1 MPKPKE
7 EAPPR
12 REMGELEADILA
24 QLWAAPDSMIPAEV
38 RAAMGNTL
46 AYTTVLTILTR
57 LWQKGLVVRDLRGRA
72 YAYSPAFSEAEL
84 AARRM
89 RAALDRTR
97 DREAALSRFVGT
109 LSKRDERALRRVLI
123 ELDKEP

>member
-1 MPKPKE
+1 MSEPE
-7 EAPPR
+7 RVAPPR
-12 REMGELEADILA
+12 RGMGALEADVLA
-24 QLWAAPDSMIPAEV
+24 QLWGAPDSMIPAEV
-38 RAAMGNTL
+38 RAAMGDTL

-72 YAYSPAFSEAEL
+72 YAYSPAVSEAEL
-84 AARRM
+84 AARQM

-109 LSKRDERALRRVLI
+109 LSKRDERALRRVI
-123 ELDKEP
+123 TELDGKS

>member
-1 MPKPKE
+1 MPKRKE
-7 EAPPR
+7 GAPPR

-57 LWQKGLVVRDLRGRA
+57 LWQKGLVVRDMRGRA

-109 LSKRDERALRRVLI
+109 LTQRDERALRRVLI

>member
-1 MPKPKE
+1 MPKPNE
-7 EAPPR
+7 GAPPR

-57 LWQKGLVVRDLRGRA
+57 LWQKGLVVRDHRGRA